1 MIPERLARLRQ
12 KMQELGVDT
21 FMVTQPENRR
31 YLSGFTG
38 SAGVLFITQ
47 EAALIATDFRYYE
60 QSRQEAPLFELVKI
74 EGKFEGLLP
83 RILERLGSRR
93 VAFEGD
99 HLTYDAYTTYRQAIP
114 EQIELVSTKDVV
126 RWLRAVKEPE
136 EIAAIRRAVALTD
149 RAFDILREMMQPG
162 MIERELAW
170 KLEREMRQAGAEKLS
185 FDVILAGGPA
195 SAMAHAKASERPLQ
209 AGQPIVI
216 DTGCMWQGYCSD
228 LTRTVILGEPDAR
241 FMEIYGIVRQA
252 QERAQTNLR
261 AGMKG
266 NEAHALAE
274 EVIERAGY
282 GDAFGHGLG
291 HGVGLAIHE
300 LPVLSPLSDHTL
312 EAGMV
317 FSVEPGIYLPGWGG
331 VRIEDLVLLTEQGVE
346 VLSQAKK
353 EPVIPIR

>member
-60 QSRQEAPLFELVKI
+60 QSQQEAPLFELVKI
-74 EGKFEGLLP
+74 EGKFEELLP
-83 RILERLGSRR
+83 HILERLGSHK

-99 HLTYDAYTTYRQAIP
+99 HLTYDAYSTYRQAVP
-114 EQIELVSTKDVV
+114 EQIALISTKDVV

-136 EIAAIRRAVALTD
+136 EIEAIRKAVALTD

-170 KLEREMRQAGAEKLS
+170 KLEQEMRQAGAEKLS

-195 SAMAHAKASERPLQ
+195 SAMAHAKANERPLA

-216 DTGCMWQGYCSD
+216 DTGCMWKGYCSD
-228 LTRTVILGEPDAR
+228 LTRTVILGEPEAR

-252 QERAQTNLR
+252 QERAEAHIK

-266 NEAHALAE
+266 NEAHKLAE
-274 EVIERAGY
+274 EVIEQAGY

-312 EAGMV
+312 QPGMV

-331 VRIEDLVLLTEQGVE
+331 VRIEDLVLLGVDGVE
-346 VLSQAKK
+346 VLSRAKK
-353 EPVIPIR
+353 EPVIPVR

>member
-1 MIPERLARLRQ
+1 MIPDRLARLRQ

-47 EAALIATDFRYYE
+47 KASLIAADFRYYE
-60 QSRQEAPLFELVKI
+60 QSQQEAPLFELVKI
-74 EGKFEGLLP
+74 EDKFEELLP
-83 RILERLGSRR
+83 RVLERLGSRK

-99 HLTYDAYTTYRQAIP
+99 HLTYDAYSTYRQAIP

-136 EIAAIRRAVALTD
+136 EIATIRKAVALTD
-149 RAFDILREMMQPG
+149 RAFDILREMMRPG

-170 KLEREMRQAGAEKLS
+170 KLEQEMRQAGAEKLS

-228 LTRTVILGEPDAR
+228 LTRTVILGEPDER
-241 FMEIYGIVRQA
+241 FMEIYGIVQQA
-252 QERAQTNLR
+252 QERAEANIR

-266 NEAHALAE
+266 SEAHALAE

-317 FSVEPGIYLPGWGG
+317 FSVEPGIYISGWGG

-353 EPVIPIR
+353 EPVIPLR